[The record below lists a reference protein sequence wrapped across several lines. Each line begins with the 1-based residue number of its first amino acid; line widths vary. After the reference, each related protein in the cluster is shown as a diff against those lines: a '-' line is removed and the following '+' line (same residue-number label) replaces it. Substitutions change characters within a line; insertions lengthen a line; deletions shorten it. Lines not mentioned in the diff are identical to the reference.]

1 MQSTSK
7 VAVEE
12 QFANGKL
19 KELNNIE
26 VTRFEKLCLSWFET
40 YVNLLEFCC

>member
-26 VTRFEKLCLSWFET
+26 VTRFEN
-40 YVNLLEFCC
+40 YVYLGLKHM